1 MKSESSRAMFELWP
15 SVLDLRPSERFE
27 EKYMLCALELPREKK
42 KKKREYS
49 HCSCVQI
56 QKSP

>member
-42 KKKREYS
+42 KKRER
-49 HCSCVQI
+49 I
-56 QKSP
+56 